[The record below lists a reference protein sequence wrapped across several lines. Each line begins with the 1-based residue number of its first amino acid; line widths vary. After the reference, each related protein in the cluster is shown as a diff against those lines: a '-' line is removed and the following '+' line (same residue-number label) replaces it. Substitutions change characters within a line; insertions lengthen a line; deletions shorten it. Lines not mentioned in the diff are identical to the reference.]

1 MEIRWT
7 HQAPGRVLE
16 SAAGLTP
23 PVTWQ
28 PTAESPMT
36 SGNLRVMPL
45 GPAVAPLSFPALTS
59 VTGTEAPFP
68 AGITAS
74 NNGPVQVPLL
84 TTIVNCPITEQN
96 GGVVERP

>member
-16 SAAGLTP
+16 SAPSLSP
-23 PVTWQ
+23 PIAWQ
-28 PTAESPMT
+28 PTAESPLAN
-36 SGNLRVMPL
+36 GNLRVMPL
-45 GPAVAPLSFPALTS
+45 APAVAPLSFPALTS

-74 NNGPVQVPLL
+74 NNVRVEVPLL